1 MENMSWM
8 EQYSIV
14 DACCARF
21 ADLADK
27 KYVVST
33 GYVAQAIR
41 ALWKHA
47 DADWRATLATRV
59 AVWRNHSKERTAQT
73 QMRVLNREKVR
84 LA

>member
-1 MENMSWM
+1 MKNISWM

-27 KYVVST
+27 KFVASVS
-33 GYVAQAIR
+33 YVAPALR

-47 DADWRATLATRV
+47 DADWRATIATRV
-59 AVWRNHSKERTAQT
+59 AVWRNHGKERTAQT
-73 QMRVLNREKVR
+73 QMRVLNREKAR